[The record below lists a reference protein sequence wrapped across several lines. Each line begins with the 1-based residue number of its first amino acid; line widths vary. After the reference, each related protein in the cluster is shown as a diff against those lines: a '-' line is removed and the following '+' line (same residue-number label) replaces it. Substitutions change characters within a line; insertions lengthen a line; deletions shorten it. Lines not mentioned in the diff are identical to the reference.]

1 VKLKRLAIERLPGI
15 AEGFALEGLAAGVNL
30 VTGPNTI
37 GKSSLVRA
45 LGYLLRGHEKGDP
58 PVSLAAEFSGSDSLG
73 DSHWQVQRT
82 GSATQWT
89 RDGQP
94 CERPSLPDAEEL
106 GRYCMA
112 MEDLITASGADEA
125 LAGELQRALRGGF
138 DLNQAR
144 KPIGGRHGAT
154 EEKALTGAR
163 NELRKAEQG
172 AQSLSGR
179 ADRLPALAAEIQ
191 QAREA
196 EARHRD
202 IERARELS
210 EAAREGESLREALGQ
225 FPDGMDELGG
235 GEGSKLDT
243 LKARV
248 EKLREKQRDTVHE
261 RDRAES
267 ELARLGFSGNS
278 PDAADAA
285 DQALTR
291 IESKLVEIRG
301 LREEIARLRD
311 DERSQ
316 RQKRDDAAAKLG
328 GSGTPRLDIE
338 NFKKAEGIAP
348 QLLALR
354 NKRDE
359 LNNRIELAGTAPDEQ
374 EVRAHDKAIEALR
387 DWLREQPGAHS
398 GLILAAFLIF
408 GSILSLLAGALAPT
422 ATGRDLAAMW
432 GLTPPPLTG
441 LVLVLLSALLSV
453 AAWRQLRRGVNP
465 RRVIAREHYDAT
477 GLPALATW
485 RKKEVGARLRELEV
499 ARGRLYVLQKSAEIA
514 EGQRHELAKTCAELE
529 ELEQRR
535 GQLAA
540 TIGFDPELPITSLD
554 RFIRFAQ
561 DWDRESAAVAET
573 EGKMT
578 DRQASLDQALPALAA
593 LLKPWDGGAQT
604 DFDSLAAAADSFKS
618 RLKQAREQAEK
629 HRAAAAEINSIQPQ
643 IETCERDIETIF
655 AEAGLT
661 AEEEPALRERL
672 DRLPDWKEMQRKHD
686 ECQTRRKQFR
696 RDLKDAPD
704 LCEIAEAQDAAELER
719 LSDLAQSDAG
729 QFDKL
734 VKEHEQIQAEIK
746 FAESGNS
753 IAEAISVRAEAQA
766 ALENKRDELLD
777 SLATDLLLDAV
788 ESAYTADHQPEVLR
802 GAAALF
808 RQVTAHEFELELG
821 HSLGGS
827 GGFQARDRKQ
837 NATRQLAELSTGTR
851 MQLLLAVRAAWV
863 GRHRSLP
870 LFLDEALTTSDEE
883 RTSEVVRSLGALA
896 GAGGV
901 QVVYFSARRNEA
913 SLWREA
919 LGDELRVIDLA
930 EARGRKPQTEAAIFT
945 LEPRPPVPPPAGTA
959 EEYARLL
966 AVPPIDPRRDAGG
979 IHLFHLLRDDLD
991 RLHSLLRDFR
1001 CESLGQAESLLAT
1014 QALAT
1019 NDAGGDW
1026 QSRLLAR
1033 CGAARAWLDALR
1045 QGRGGQI
1052 GRNELEASGAV
1063 SDKFLDAAVAL
1074 LDANETPG
1082 EVSGDAFFGEAL
1094 GNSRHLLA
1102 SLRAGALKGYRQ
1114 SKIEELEA
1122 WLRAEGHI
1130 DDRPVLSKDE
1140 RRARALRQG
1149 GQTHPAAAADINRCI
1164 DQLEA
1169 GLGKL

>member
-45 LGYLLRGHEKGDP
+45 LEYLLRGHEKGDP
-58 PVSLAAEFSGSDSLG
+58 PVSLAAEFSGSDSPG

-94 CERPSLPDAEEL
+94 CERPGLPDAEEL

-144 KPIGGRHGAT
+144 KPIGGRHGGT

-202 IERARELS
+202 IERAKELS
-210 EAAREGESLREALGQ
+210 ETVREGESLREALGQ

-243 LKARV
+243 LKVRL
-248 EKLREKQRDTVHE
+248 EKLRENERDTVHE
-261 RDRAES
+261 RELAEF

-278 PDAADAA
+278 PDKADAA

-291 IESKLVEIRG
+291 IDRKLVEIRG

-311 DERSQ
+311 DERGQ

-338 NFKKAEGIAP
+338 NFTKAEGIAA
-348 QLLALR
+348 QLLTLR

-359 LNNRIELAGTAPDEQ
+359 LENKIELAGTAPDEQ
-374 EVRAHDKAIEALR
+374 DVRAHDKAIEALR
-387 DWLREQPGAHS
+387 DWLREQSGAHPGRF
-398 GLILAAFLIF
+398 GLILPVLLIS
-408 GSILSLLAGALAPT
+408 GSVLSLLAGALAPT
-422 ATGRDLAAMW
+422 AAGRGLAAMW
-432 GLTPPPLTG
+432 GLSPHPLTG
-441 LVLVLLSALLSV
+441 LALILLGALLAAS
-453 AAWRQLRRGVNP
+453 AWRQMRRGVNP
-465 RRVIAREHYDAT
+465 RQVIAREHYDAT
-477 GLPALATW
+477 GLAALATW
-485 RKKEVGARLRELEV
+485 RKKEVDVRLRELEE
-499 ARGRLYVLQKSAEIA
+499 ARGRLYMLQKSAEIA

-573 EGKMT
+573 KGKMA

-629 HRAAAAEINSIQPQ
+629 HRAAAAEINSIQSQ
-643 IETCERDIETIF
+643 IKTCERDIETIF

-672 DRLPDWKEMQRKHD
+672 DRLPDWREMQRKHD

-704 LCEIAEAQDAAELER
+704 LCEIAEARDAAELER
-719 LSDLAQSDAG
+719 LSDFAQSEAG
-729 QFDKL
+729 QLDKL
-734 VKEHEQIQAEIK
+734 LEESQQIQAEIK
-746 FAESGNS
+746 LAESGNS
-753 IAEAISVRAEAQA
+753 IAEAISVRAGAQA

-945 LEPRPPVPPPAGTA
+945 LEPRPPVPPPADTA

-1001 CESLGQAESLLAT
+1001 CESLGQAESMLAN

-1019 NDAGGDW
+1019 NDADGGW

-1074 LDANETPG
+1074 LDADE
-1082 EVSGDAFFGEAL
+1082 SAGDAFFGDP
-1094 GNSRHLLA
+1094 RHLLA
-1102 SLRAGALKGYRQ
+1102 RLRGGALKGYRQ

-1122 WLRAEGHI
+1122 WLREEGHI